1 MKKNPVQIA
10 KLLTLN
16 NKQANPVISEAKR
29 LTEIKIIIS
38 QSLDQQ
44 LTDHFEVA
52 KARNGQL
59 LLLVDSPV
67 WATRIRYMQNDII
80 NRLKSYG
87 ITKNIHTISIKVRPI
102 EFSRRQ
108 TKGNINPLSISKE
121 SAKRMLDEINSITDP
136 ELKLALLRI
145 TKHAK

>member
-10 KLLTLN
+10 KLLTVKS
-16 NKQANPVISEAKR
+16 KQVNAVISEAKR

-44 LTDHFEVA
+44 LADHFEVA
-52 KARNGQL
+52 KACNGQL

-67 WATRIRYMQNDII
+67 WATRIRYMQSEII
-80 NRLKSYG
+80 NRLKNYG
-87 ITKNIHTISIKVRPI
+87 ITKNIYNISIKVRPI
-102 EFSRRQ
+102 EYSRQQ
-108 TKGNINPLSISKE
+108 TKNNNSPLSISKE
-121 SAKRMLDEINSITDP
+121 SAKRMLDEINSIADP
-136 ELKLALLRI
+136 ELKSALLRI

>member
-10 KLLTLN
+10 KLLTLK
-16 NKQANPVISEAKR
+16 NKQVNPVISEAKR

-44 LTDHFEVA
+44 LADHFEVA
-52 KARNGQL
+52 KARDGQL

-67 WATRIRYMQNDII
+67 WATRIRYMQNEII
-80 NRLKSYG
+80 NRLKNYG
-87 ITKNIHTISIKVRPI
+87 ITKNIHNLSIKVRPI
-102 EFSRRQ
+102 EFSRQ
-108 TKGNINPLSISKE
+108 QNKGNTSPLSISKK
-121 SAKRMLDEINSITDP
+121 SAKRMLDDINSIADP